1 MSAVLVTLTR
11 FPDIFARFRASADT
25 WEPEVEKVV
34 VTSGGAT
41 VDAPGW
47 RHVIGEEPFVFARN
61 ANRGIRAARDVRGAS
76 GVLLINDD
84 CELTEPII
92 TRCEALTAAHPS
104 VGVLAPQIN
113 GGAGSALQR
122 VGAARG
128 LVGRAREY
136 YAVLDLSFIC
146 VYIPFSTFLRVG
158 DLDEGYTGY
167 GYEDRDF
174 GHRVRVSGLELG
186 VTPLCSVRHGFG
198 GRSQSSS
205 FLRVSTPAEH
215 GAAFRAARKQFRE
228 KFRAR

>member
-11 FPDIFARFRASADT
+11 FPDVFARFRASADT
-25 WEPEVEKVV
+25 WEPEVEKVI

-41 VDAPGW
+41 IDAPGW
-47 RHVIGEEPFVFARN
+47 RHIAGEEPFVFARN
-61 ANRGIRAARDVRGAS
+61 ANRGIRAAREVRGAS

-92 TRCEALTAAHPS
+92 ARCEALIAARPS
-104 VGVLAPQIN
+104 VGVLAPQID
-113 GGAGSALQR
+113 GGAGSVLQR
-122 VGAARG
+122 VGADHELSSWAG
-128 LVGRAREY
+128 GY
-136 YAVLDLSFIC
+136 YVVPDLSFIC
-146 VYIPFSTFLRVG
+146 VYIPFSTLLRVG

-174 GHRVRVSGLELG
+174 GYRVRLAGLELG

-205 FLRVSTPAEH
+205 FLRVSSPAEH
-215 GAAFRAARKQFRE
+215 GRALRRARAQFRV
-228 KFRAR
+228 KWAR